1 MLQQLLELPEDLVNL
16 VLRLTPLNPWLRWHL
31 GILEHPWLLELQ
43 SDLECPVLL
52 GILAHLEPLE
62 PREHPEHPVDPGILE
77 LPGLLELQSP
87 LGNL

>member
-1 MLQQLLELPEDLVNL
+1 LHQQHLEILGHLEHLGILVLQQLLELPEDLVNL

-31 GILEHPWLLELQ
+31 EILEHPWLLELQ

-62 PREHPEHPVDPGILE
+62 PR
-77 LPGLLELQSP
+77 
-87 LGNL
+87 